1 MKYHLMYKYV
11 LKTNRTTGKC
21 IKMLQNWRKKKKK
34 TANKYQIIVNEYFT
48 FDDFVHRRYVLGTS
62 ENVS

>member
-1 MKYHLMYKYV
+1 MHKNAPK
-11 LKTNRTTGKC
+11 LK
-21 IKMLQNWRKKKKK
+21 KKKKK